1 MSPKVTGRVTGRGGV
16 LLPSTETVTSP
27 YPDAVL
33 RVFFNYLK
41 TACGIKRSMD
51 FLGFALRFFFLIT
64 VSQVVV
70 MLETWSCSHFH
81 A

>member
-1 MSPKVTGRVTGRGGV
+1 MTARGGI
-16 LLPSTETVTSP
+16 LLSSTETVASP
-27 YPDAVL
+27 YLDAIL
-33 RVFFNYLK
+33 RVFFNYLE

-70 MLETWSCSHFH
+70 MLETWSYSHFH